1 MRMHS
6 FRSSQRARR
15 APPATRDTAHHGAA
29 ALLAVLLACT
39 PTPAPVQQAAPADVE
54 VTQSTLPP
62 AEALAQLA
70 RETDGKLRQP
80 LYRAIRNA
88 PAETALPALRA
99 ALADPDPTL
108 LAVAA
113 QAASRRDDGATLA
126 PELIANLTHADPAVR
141 AWTARSLGALRVG
154 DAIDALRRNLGHD
167 HPETRVSALR
177 AIARIDMTAAS
188 ALPELAALQLDPDAR
203 VASVAT
209 KISRGIAPIW
219 AGP

>member
-1 MRMHS
+1 MHAS
-6 FRSSQRARR
+6 RSSHASRR
-15 APPATRDTAHHGAA
+15 SPAATLH
-29 ALLAVLLACT
+29 ALFALLLACT

-70 RETDGKLRQP
+70 RETDGKARQP
-80 LYRAIRNA
+80 LYRAVRNA
-88 PAETALPALRA
+88 PAEAALPALRA
-99 ALADPDPTL
+99 ALVAADPAL
-108 LAVAA
+108 RAVAA

-188 ALPELAALQLDPDAR
+188 ALPELATLQLDPDAR
-203 VASVAT
+203 VAGVAT